1 MNGDSPFSVHALVIP
16 DNQQG
21 NYTIISPPS
30 YRINNKSGCTLTRM
44 PQKRFVVT
52 EILVFD
58 FELFIGVR
66 SFPTEI
72 FEFRHRNAG
81 ARSG

>member
-1 MNGDSPFSVHALVIP
+1 
-16 DNQQG
+16 
-21 NYTIISPPS
+21 
-30 YRINNKSGCTLTRM
+30 M
-44 PQKRFVVT
+44 PQKKIVAT

-58 FELFIGVR
+58 FELFTGVR